1 MVFDLFA
8 PSRPR
13 RPRFSESIRQ
23 DLYRRQQGRC
33 LYCGGRQ
40 RMDLMD
46 IDHRTPLAR
55 GGSNDRRNLQLLC
68 RTCNLRKGTKT
79 DREFRQAYR
88 NTGVSQTHGAPK
100 RTIRQ
105 ASLAAAAEK
114 TGAARRKDQRAARN
128 RDPLEGW
135 RRWF

>member
-1 MVFDLFA
+1 MVFDLFTA
-8 PSRPR
+8 PRSSRI
-13 RPRFSESIRQ
+13 RFGPEVRKE
-23 DLYRRQQGRC
+23 LYRRQQGRC
-33 LYCGGRQ
+33 VYCGSRQ

-68 RTCNLRKGTKT
+68 RTCNLRKRTKT

-88 NTGVSQTHGAPK
+88 SAGVSQTRGAPQ

-105 ASLAAAAEK
+105 SSIAAAGKGTE
-114 TGAARRKDQRAARN
+114 AARRKNRRAARN

>member
-13 RPRFSESIRQ
+13 RPRFGESIRQ

-68 RTCNLRKGTKT
+68 RTCNLRKGTRT

-88 NTGVSQTHGAPK
+88 NDGVSQTHGAPK

-105 ASLAAAAEK
+105 SAFAAAGKKGQSAK
-114 TGAARRKDQRAARN
+114 RKSQRAARN
-128 RDPLEGW
+128 RDPLQDW
-135 RRWF
+135 RWF